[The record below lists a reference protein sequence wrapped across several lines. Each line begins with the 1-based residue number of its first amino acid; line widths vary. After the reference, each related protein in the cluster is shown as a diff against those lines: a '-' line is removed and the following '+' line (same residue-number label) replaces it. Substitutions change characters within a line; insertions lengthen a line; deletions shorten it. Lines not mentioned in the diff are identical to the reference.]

1 MTEFSEDHIPS
12 EGIETAVDE
21 LVELYGGEIK
31 SSSAQQRTFVLP
43 FRRGVAVSGGVE
55 CALTWT
61 VDAENDAVVTIRADR
76 DVDAPKA
83 QRVALLVVGVIGAL
97 AFTMWPFFGKH
108 AATPLGTLAWI
119 GGAVA
124 LAVYFMTLKRT
135 AGGIV
140 YDFLQRL
147 AKRQR
152 SAESASTTDR

>member
-1 MTEFSEDHIPS
+1 MIEFAEDHIPAV
-12 EGIETAVDE
+12 GIEAAVEE
-21 LVELYGGEIK
+21 LIELYGGETK
-31 SSSAQQRTFVLP
+31 SSGARQRSFVLP
-43 FRRGVAVSGGVE
+43 LRRGVAVSGGVE
-55 CALTWT
+55 CTLLWT
-61 VDAENDAVVTIRADR
+61 VDEHDEATVTVRTDR

-83 QRVALLVVGVIGAL
+83 QRVALLIIGVIGAL

-119 GGAVA
+119 GGLVA

-135 AGGIV
+135 TGGLV

-152 SAESASTTDR
+152 ESVAPTDAR